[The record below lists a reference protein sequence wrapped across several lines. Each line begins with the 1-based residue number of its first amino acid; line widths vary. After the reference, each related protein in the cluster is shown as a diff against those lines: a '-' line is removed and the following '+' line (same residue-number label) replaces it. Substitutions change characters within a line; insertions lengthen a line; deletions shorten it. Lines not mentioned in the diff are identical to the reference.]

1 MSESFFARRSFII
14 IFVTVFCLPLVW
26 AGTRRTLMS
35 NNNNVKDWLPEG
47 FEETAE
53 HTWFQSHFPLEQFVL
68 VSWRGRDASDPGC
81 TLDDQ
86 RLEMLAKKLVP
97 EPIETSQPAIL
108 EAEIVTQE
116 QFLSDAE
123 DPESGPTARAKRTH
137 GAAEANPSEPRLFK
151 SVLTGTRLVEE
162 MKARYGGKLSEQE
175 ILGRLEGSLIGKDHY
190 KTCLIVTLT
199 DAAKGKNLRPTLWKI
214 RELAEECGIR
224 ATSSVQEE
232 NDIRLG
238 GPPVDNVAI
247 DIEGERTLFRLA
259 GLSAIVGLGVSYVC
273 LRSVRLTLFVFWISL
288 LAAGVGLATVY
299 FTGGTCDAILLT
311 MPSLVYVLSMSGAIH
326 LINYY
331 HDAIREGAPLEKAP
345 DVAVGHGWL
354 PCTLAALTTALGL
367 GSLAVSHVI
376 PISKFGI
383 YAALGVLATLAL
395 TFLYLPA
402 ILYYYPSR
410 NIAVEH
416 VGLAGADHRNSIM
429 PKFWQAYGNFII
441 RNNIIVSLGCVGV
454 MMFFVFGI
462 IKFDG
467 SLRVK
472 TSVKLMKLFSPGAE
486 IINHYSWLEQHI
498 GPLVPMEV
506 LLTVDNEKCDMSF
519 LNRMRLAKEIET
531 LIETKLEKDV
541 GGALSAATFAP
552 DLAVKQGRG
561 IFGKA
566 QWAANEGA
574 LSRQLEEH
582 RPEFRDYLTVD
593 TERVTTDNPN
603 LRHLQIPAPI
613 ADRLKA
619 AQIKNLDDI
628 LATGDLTA
636 VEGIG
641 PDDATVVKEKIAAWR
656 AVRNPSIDELASP
669 DLDRLGIPAD
679 ISRSLYSANIHT
691 LRDIK
696 RLAKLTDVP
705 GIGLDESK
713 VIDARIRT
721 WHDGRS
727 PAHKE
732 LGIDRQY
739 VEALK
744 AKGIRDLKTL
754 ESRRDLALVEGIG
767 KPGAEQIKAVTEDW
781 RNAHGLELWR
791 ISARVWALTD
801 MDYAEFVEE
810 LKAVVEPEL
819 AGYLAA
825 SNLVGDED
833 SPSPIEAR
841 YTGLVPLVYKT
852 QHELMKG
859 LVESLIS
866 GFALIAIVMI
876 VVLRSPSAGMLA
888 MLPNIFPIIVIFG
901 FMGLSGILIDIGSM
915 MTASVA
921 LGVAVDDTMH
931 YLTWYR
937 FSLDEG
943 HDRKGAA
950 LAAYQRCGTA
960 MVQTSLIAG
969 LGLSVF
975 AFSTFTPTQRFGM
988 LMLVLLAAALF
999 GDLVF
1004 LPSMLTGPLGR
1015 FFDSHKKPK
1024 TLALVGEPAIDEKPG
1039 DRLVVPLDHDKAG
1052 VRRDGKHRSRNA
1064 S

>member
-1 MSESFFARRSFII
+1 MKDSFFARRSFVI
-14 IFVTVFCLPLVW
+14 VLVAVFCLPLIW

-35 NNNNVKDWLPEG
+35 NNNNVKDWLPKG

-68 VSWRGRDASDPGC
+68 VSWRGCDAGDPGC

-86 RLEMLAKKLVP
+86 RLEMLAEKLVP
-97 EPIETSQPAIL
+97 KPIEAAQPVL
-108 EAEIVTQE
+108 EGEIVTQE
-116 QFLSDAE
+116 QLLADAE
-123 DPESGPTARAKRTH
+123 GSRPDPSAEIEPAAGTAEQKP
-137 GAAEANPSEPRLFK
+137 AEGRLFK
-151 SVLTGTRLVEE
+151 SVLTGARLVEE
-162 MKARYGGKLSEQE
+162 MKARYGGKLTEAE
-175 ILGRLEGSLIGKDHY
+175 ILRRLEGSLIGKDHY
-190 KTCLIVTLT
+190 KTCLVVTLT
-199 DAAKGKNLRPTLWKI
+199 DAAKGKNLRPALWKI

-224 ATSSVQEE
+224 ATSSNQDE

-247 DIEGERTLFRLA
+247 DVEGERTLFRLA
-259 GLSAIVGLGVSYVC
+259 GLSAIVGLGVSYFC

-311 MPSLVYVLSMSGAIH
+311 MPSLVYVLAMSGAIH

-331 HDAIREGAPLEKAP
+331 HDAIREGVPLDKAP
-345 DVAVGHGWL
+345 DVAVGHGWK

-367 GSLAVSHVI
+367 GSLVVSHVI

-383 YAALGVLATLAL
+383 YAASGVMATLAL

-410 NIAVEH
+410 DVAV
-416 VGLAGADHRNSIM
+416 DHGEPTASGSGGSVLPRL
-429 PKFWQAYGNFII
+429 WQAYGNFII
-441 RNNIIVSLGCVGV
+441 RHNILVSLGCVGV
-454 MMFFVFGI
+454 MAAFVFGVV
-462 IKFDG
+462 KFDG
-467 SLRVK
+467 TLRVK

-486 IINHYSWLEQHI
+486 IINHYAWLEQHI

-506 LLTVDNEKCDMSF
+506 VLTIDNEKCDMSF
-519 LNRMRLAKEIET
+519 LNRMRLAQDIEN

-552 DLAVKQGRG
+552 DLTVKQGKG
-561 IFGKA
+561 IFARA

-582 RPEFRDYLTVD
+582 RAEFRDYLTVD
-593 TERVTTDNPN
+593 TERITGDNPN
-603 LRHLQIPAPI
+603 LRDLRIPA
-613 ADRLKA
+613 AVAARLKA
-619 AQIKNLDDI
+619 AEIRTLDEI
-628 LATGDLTA
+628 RAKGDLTQ

-641 PDDATVVKEKIAAWR
+641 AGDAALVEEKIAAWN
-656 AVRNPSIDELASP
+656 AVRNPSVDELASP
-669 DLDRLGIPAD
+669 DLERLGIPKE
-679 ISRSLYSANIHT
+679 ISRALYSAGVET

-696 RLAKLTDVP
+696 RQGKLTEVP
-705 GIGLDESK
+705 GIGLDECK
-713 VIDARIRT
+713 LIDARVRA
-721 WHDGRS
+721 WQAGRS
-727 PAHKE
+727 PAQKE
-732 LGIDRQY
+732 SGIDRRY
-739 VEALK
+739 VEVLK
-744 AKGIRDLKTL
+744 AKGICDLKNL
-754 ESRRDLALVEGIG
+754 ESRRDLALIEGIG
-767 KPGAEQIKAVTEDW
+767 KPGAEQIKAVIDDW

-791 ISARVWALTD
+791 VSARVWALTD
-801 MDYAEFVEE
+801 MDYAEFVDD
-810 LKAVVEPEL
+810 LKAVVEPAL
-819 AGYLAA
+819 AGYLAEN
-825 SNLVGDED
+825 NLQGDAD
-833 SPSPIEAR
+833 HPPPVEAR

-859 LVESLIS
+859 LVESLAS
-866 GFALIAIVMI
+866 GFLLIAFVM
-876 VVLRSPSAGMLA
+876 VFVLRSPSAGMLA

-901 FMGLSGILIDIGSM
+901 FMGWAGILIDIGSM

-937 FSLDEG
+937 FALDEG

-950 LAAYQRCGTA
+950 MAAYQRCGTA

-969 LGLSVF
+969 LGLCVF

-1015 FFDSHKKPK
+1015 FFDRHKRPK
-1024 TLALVGEPAIDEKPG
+1024 KLVLVGEPALDENTG
-1039 DRLVVPLDHDKAG
+1039 DRLVVPLDQGKAG
-1052 VRRDGKHRSRNA
+1052 VRRDGKHA
-1064 S
+1064 SYHAS